1 MTKKQKE
8 REALGNVLRAL
19 REERG
24 LTVYKAAQESGLQ
37 IGQVQT
43 IEKGDKNYTIDKL
56 FDYLRGCDLTIII
69 KKKEE

>member
-1 MTKKQKE
+1 MIYQNKTQ

-19 REERG
+19 REDRG

-43 IEKGDKNYTIDKL
+43 IEKGDKNYTIDKF
-56 FDYLRGCDLTIII
+56 FDYLRGCDLKITI
-69 KKKEE
+69 KKKE